1 MAAYEEQEYK
11 KPFSFQVWAK
21 MLPFFKPYKKYF
33 VITIGLNLLLAGI
46 DVLVPLFQ
54 SYTIDHFIVP
64 DTLEGISIF
73 AGVYIGLI
81 VMQTIFVYVSVHAAT
96 TIEMCVGKDLKWA
109 QFEHLQTLS
118 FSYYNTTPVGYIHA
132 RVMSDTLRIAGMTA
146 WGLVDMFW
154 AFVYVV
160 SVFGIM
166 LLLNWKLA
174 LIIMMIVPCI
184 ALLTV
189 YFQNKILHWNRK
201 VRKIN
206 SQITNAYNEG
216 ITGVRTSKSMVVEE
230 DNQNNFFQI
239 TKNMHE
245 AAIHSARLNA
255 VYIPTILLFSSIA
268 CAIVLERGGHMV
280 QEELLQLGTLSVFIS
295 YAVVIFEP
303 IQQLARLLADL
314 ISCQAN
320 IERVTDLL
328 EQKPNVCDSQEV
340 EEKYGDM
347 FHPKKEN
354 WEEIQGDITFEDVS
368 FRYPDGKEY
377 VLEHFNL
384 HVPAGT
390 NVAIVG
396 ETGAGKSTLVNLLGR
411 FFEPT
416 KGRILIDGKDY
427 RLRSQLWLHSQIG
440 YVLQNPHLFSGTL
453 YDNIRYGRLDATDE
467 EVREAAKQVSA
478 DAVAEKLE
486 KGYESDVGESGGRL
500 STGEK
505 QLISFARAIL
515 ANPRIFVLDEATS
528 SIDTKTEQLIQHATD
543 HLLKGHTSFVI
554 AHRLSTIRKAD
565 VILVVK
571 DGKII
576 EQGTHKELLQAK
588 GYYYE
593 LYSRQFEEEAAMGIL
608 AGKENL
614 YSKTKEKEGR
624 V

>member
-1 MAAYEEQEYK
+1 MAAYEEQEYN
-11 KPFSFQVWAK
+11 KPFSFQIWAK

-33 VITIGLNLLLAGI
+33 AITIGLNLLLAGV

-54 SYTIDHFIVP
+54 SYAIDHFIAP
-64 DTLEGISIF
+64 DTLDGIGSF
-73 AGVYIGLI
+73 AGTYVAMILL
-81 VMQTIFVYVSVHAAT
+81 QTIFVYVSVRAAT
-96 TIEMCVGKDLKWA
+96 IIEMNVGKDLKWA

-166 LLLNWKLA
+166 FLLNWKLA
-174 LIIMMIVPCI
+174 LIIMLIVPCI

-216 ITGVRTSKSMVVEE
+216 ITGVRTSKSMVIEE
-230 DNQNNFFQI
+230 DNQENFRGI
-239 TKNMHE
+239 TKQMHR
-245 AAIHSARLNA
+245 ASIHSAKLNA
-255 VYIPTILLFSSIA
+255 VYIPTILLFSSVA
-268 CAIVLERGGHMV
+268 SAIVLARGGYMV
-280 QEELLQLGTLSVFIS
+280 QEELIQLGTLSVFIS

-328 EQKPNVCDSQEV
+328 EQEPNVCDSLEV
-340 EEKYGDM
+340 EAKYGDM

-354 WEEIQGDITFEDVS
+354 WEEIKGDIVFEDVS

-384 HVPAGT
+384 HVLAGT

-453 YDNIRYGRLDATDE
+453 YDNIRYGNLDATDE
-467 EVREAAKQVSA
+467 EIREAARQVSA
-478 DAVAEKLE
+478 DTVAEKLE
-486 KGYESDVGESGGRL
+486 KGYDSDVGESGGRL

-528 SIDTKTEQLIQHATD
+528 SIDTQTEQLIQKATD

-576 EQGTHKELLQAK
+576 EQGSHRELLNKK

-593 LYSRQFEEEAAMGIL
+593 LYSKQFEEEVAMGIL
-608 AGKENL
+608 SGQK
-614 YSKTKEKEGR
+614 K
-624 V
+624 

>member
-54 SYTIDHFIVP
+54 SYAIDYFIVP

-81 VMQTIFVYVSVHAAT
+81 VLQTVFVYISVHAAT

-132 RVMSDTLRIAGMTA
+132 RVMSDTLKIAGMTA

-230 DNQNNFFQI
+230 DNQNNFFKI
-239 TKNMHE
+239 TKKMHQ

-255 VYIPTILLFSSIA
+255 IYIPTILLFSSIA

-328 EQKPNVCDSQEV
+328 EQKPNVCDSPEV

-354 WEEIQGDITFEDVS
+354 WEEIQGDITFEGVS

-416 KGRILIDGKDY
+416 RGRILIDGKDY

-453 YDNIRYGRLDATDE
+453 YDNIRYGRLDAADE
-467 EVREAAKQVSA
+467 EVREVAKQVSA
-478 DAVAEKLE
+478 DLVAEKLE
-486 KGYESDVGESGGRL
+486 QGYESDVGESGGRL

-528 SIDTKTEQLIQHATD
+528 SIDTQTEQLIQQATD

-554 AHRLSTIRKAD
+554 AHRLSTIRRAD

-608 AGKENL
+608 SGQ
-614 YSKTKEKEGR
+614 EKLQ
-624 V
+624 

>member
-1 MAAYEEQEYK
+1 MAAYEEQEYN
-11 KPFSFQVWAK
+11 KPFSFQIWAK

-33 VITIGLNLLLAGI
+33 AITIGLNLLLAGV

-54 SYTIDHFIVP
+54 SYAIDHFIAP
-64 DTLEGISIF
+64 DTLDGIGSF
-73 AGVYIGLI
+73 AGTYVAMILL
-81 VMQTIFVYVSVHAAT
+81 QTIFVYVSVRAAT
-96 TIEMCVGKDLKWA
+96 IIEMNVGKDLKWA

-166 LLLNWKLA
+166 FLLNWKLA
-174 LIIMMIVPCI
+174 LIIMLIVPCI

-216 ITGVRTSKSMVVEE
+216 ITGVRTSKSMVIEE
-230 DNQNNFFQI
+230 DNQENFRGI
-239 TKNMHE
+239 TKQMHR
-245 AAIHSARLNA
+245 ASIHSAKLNA
-255 VYIPTILLFSSIA
+255 VYIPTILLFSSVA
-268 CAIVLERGGHMV
+268 SAIVLARGGYLV
-280 QEELLQLGTLSVFIS
+280 QEELIQLGTLSVFIS

-328 EQKPNVCDSQEV
+328 EQEPNVCDSLEV
-340 EEKYGDM
+340 EAKYGDM

-354 WEEIQGDITFEDVS
+354 WEEIKGDIVFEDVS

-453 YDNIRYGRLDATDE
+453 YDNIRYGNLDATDE
-467 EVREAAKQVSA
+467 EIREAARQVSA
-478 DAVAEKLE
+478 DTVAEKLE
-486 KGYESDVGESGGRL
+486 KGYDSDVGESGGRL

-528 SIDTKTEQLIQHATD
+528 SIDTQTEQLIQKATD

-576 EQGTHKELLQAK
+576 EQGSHRELLNKK

-593 LYSRQFEEEAAMGIL
+593 LYSKQFEEEVAMGIL
-608 AGKENL
+608 SGQK
-614 YSKTKEKEGR
+614 K
-624 V
+624 

>member
-54 SYTIDHFIVP
+54 SYAIDHFIVP
-64 DTLEGISIF
+64 DTLDGIPIF

-81 VMQTIFVYVSVHAAT
+81 VLQTVFVYVSVHAAT

-132 RVMSDTLRIAGMTA
+132 RVMSDTLKIAGMTA

-230 DNQNNFFQI
+230 DNQNNFFKI
-239 TKNMHE
+239 TKKMHQ

-255 VYIPTILLFSSIA
+255 IYIPTILLFSSIA

-328 EQKPNVCDSQEV
+328 EQEPNVCDSPEV

-347 FHPKKEN
+347 FHPKKKN

-390 NVAIVG
+390 NVAIIG

-416 KGRILIDGKDY
+416 RGRILIDGKDY

-478 DAVAEKLE
+478 DVVAEKLE
-486 KGYESDVGESGGRL
+486 QGYESDVGESGGRL

-528 SIDTKTEQLIQHATD
+528 SIDTQTEQLIQQATD

-554 AHRLSTIRKAD
+554 AHRLSTIRRAD

-608 AGKENL
+608 SGQEQ
-614 YSKTKEKEGR
+614 
-624 V
+624 

>member
-54 SYTIDHFIVP
+54 SYAIDHFIVP
-64 DTLEGISIF
+64 DTLDGISIF

-81 VMQTIFVYVSVHAAT
+81 VLQTVFVYVSVHAAT

-132 RVMSDTLRIAGMTA
+132 RVMSDTLKIAGMTA

-230 DNQNNFFQI
+230 DNQNNFFKI
-239 TKNMHE
+239 TKKMHQ

-255 VYIPTILLFSSIA
+255 IYIPTILLFSSIA

-328 EQKPNVCDSQEV
+328 EQEPNVCDSPEV

-416 KGRILIDGKDY
+416 RGRILIDGKDY

-478 DAVAEKLE
+478 DVVAEKLE
-486 KGYESDVGESGGRL
+486 QGYESDVGESGGRL

-528 SIDTKTEQLIQHATD
+528 SIDTQTEQLIQQATD

-554 AHRLSTIRKAD
+554 AHRLSTIRRAD

-608 AGKENL
+608 SGQ
-614 YSKTKEKEGR
+614 EKLQ
-624 V
+624 

>member
-54 SYTIDHFIVP
+54 SYAIDHFIVP
-64 DTLEGISIF
+64 DTLDGIFHF

-81 VMQTIFVYVSVHAAT
+81 VLQTIFVYVSVHAAT

-132 RVMSDTLRIAGMTA
+132 RVMSDTLKIAGMTA

-154 AFVYVV
+154 AFVYVI

-174 LIIMMIVPCI
+174 LIIMLIVPCI

-216 ITGVRTSKSMVVEE
+216 ITGVRTSKSMVVEG
-230 DNQNNFFQI
+230 DNQKNFFKI
-239 TKNMHE
+239 TKDMHQ

-255 VYIPTILLFSSIA
+255 IYIPTILLFSSIA
-268 CAIVLERGGHMV
+268 CAIVLERGGYMV

-328 EQKPNVCDSQEV
+328 EQEPNVCDSQEV

-416 KGRILIDGKDY
+416 RGRILIDGKDY

-478 DAVAEKLE
+478 DVVAEKLE
-486 KGYESDVGESGGRL
+486 QGYESDVGESGGRL

-515 ANPRIFVLDEATS
+515 AKPRIFVLDEATA
-528 SIDTKTEQLIQHATD
+528 SIDTRTEQLIQQATD

-593 LYSRQFEEEAAMGIL
+593 LYSRQFEEEAAMGVL
-608 AGKENL
+608 AGQ
-614 YSKTKEKEGR
+614 EKSQ
-624 V
+624 

>member
-54 SYTIDHFIVP
+54 SYAIDHFIVP
-64 DTLEGISIF
+64 DTLDGIAIF

-81 VMQTIFVYVSVHAAT
+81 VLQTVFVYVSVHTAT

-109 QFEHLQTLS
+109 QFDHLQTLS

-132 RVMSDTLRIAGMTA
+132 RVMSDTLKIAGMTA

-230 DNQNNFFQI
+230 DNQNNFFKI
-239 TKNMHE
+239 TKKMHQ

-255 VYIPTILLFSSIA
+255 IYIPTILLFSSIA

-328 EQKPNVCDSQEV
+328 EQEPNVCDSPEV

-416 KGRILIDGKDY
+416 RGRILIDGKDY

-478 DAVAEKLE
+478 DVVAEKLE
-486 KGYESDVGESGGRL
+486 HGYESDVGESGGRL

-528 SIDTKTEQLIQHATD
+528 SIDTQTEQLIQQATD

-554 AHRLSTIRKAD
+554 AHRLSTIRRAD

-608 AGKENL
+608 SGQ
-614 YSKTKEKEGR
+614 EKLQ
-624 V
+624 

>member
-54 SYTIDHFIVP
+54 SYAIDHFIVP
-64 DTLEGISIF
+64 DTLDGIPIF
-73 AGVYIGLI
+73 AEVYIGLI
-81 VMQTIFVYVSVHAAT
+81 VLQTVFVYVSVHAAT

-132 RVMSDTLRIAGMTA
+132 RVMSDTLKIAGMTA

-230 DNQNNFFQI
+230 DNQNNFFKI
-239 TKNMHE
+239 TKKMHQ

-255 VYIPTILLFSSIA
+255 IYIPTILLFSSIA

-328 EQKPNVCDSQEV
+328 EQEPNVCDSPEV

-416 KGRILIDGKDY
+416 RGRILIDGKDY

-467 EVREAAKQVSA
+467 EVREAAKHVSA
-478 DAVAEKLE
+478 DVVAEKLE
-486 KGYESDVGESGGRL
+486 RGYESDVGESGGRL

-528 SIDTKTEQLIQHATD
+528 SIDTQTEQLIQQATD

-554 AHRLSTIRKAD
+554 AHRLSTIRRAD

-608 AGKENL
+608 SGQEQ
-614 YSKTKEKEGR
+614 
-624 V
+624 

>member
-1 MAAYEEQEYK
+1 MAAYEEQEYN
-11 KPFSFQVWAK
+11 KPFSFQIWAK

-33 VITIGLNLLLAGI
+33 AITIGLNLLLAGV

-54 SYTIDHFIVP
+54 SYAIDHFIAP
-64 DTLEGISIF
+64 DTLDGIGSF
-73 AGVYIGLI
+73 AGTYVAMILL
-81 VMQTIFVYVSVHAAT
+81 QTIFVYVSVRAAT
-96 TIEMCVGKDLKWA
+96 IIEMNVGKDLKWA

-166 LLLNWKLA
+166 FLLNWKLA
-174 LIIMMIVPCI
+174 LIIMLIVPCI

-216 ITGVRTSKSMVVEE
+216 ITGVRTSKSMVIEE
-230 DNQNNFFQI
+230 DNQENFREI
-239 TKNMHE
+239 TKQMHR
-245 AAIHSARLNA
+245 AAIHSAKLNA
-255 VYIPTILLFSSIA
+255 VYIPTILLFSSVA
-268 CAIVLERGGHMV
+268 SAIVLARGGYMV
-280 QEELLQLGTLSVFIS
+280 QEELIQLGTLSVFIS

-328 EQKPNVCDSQEV
+328 EQEPNVCDSSEV
-340 EEKYGDM
+340 EAKYGDM

-354 WEEIQGDITFEDVS
+354 WEEIKGDIVFEDVS

-453 YDNIRYGRLDATDE
+453 YDNIRYGNLDATDE
-467 EVREAAKQVSA
+467 EIREAARQVSA
-478 DAVAEKLE
+478 DTVAEKLE
-486 KGYESDVGESGGRL
+486 KGYDSDVGESGGRL

-528 SIDTKTEQLIQHATD
+528 SIDTQTEQLIQKATD

-576 EQGTHKELLQAK
+576 EQGSHRELLNKK

-593 LYSRQFEEEAAMGIL
+593 LYSKQFEEEAAMGIL
-608 AGKENL
+608 SGQK
-614 YSKTKEKEGR
+614 K
-624 V
+624 